1 MKALIIVDVQYDFLP
16 GGALAV
22 AKGDEIIPIINTIQ
36 KDYDLVVASQDW
48 HPAQHK
54 SFASQHADR
63 LTFDVIT
70 LNGLEQVLWPDHC
83 VQESYGASLA
93 EDLDSTRIEA
103 IFRKGM
109 DPEIDSYSAF
119 YDNGRRK
126 NTGLAGYLKDRE
138 IDEVHVCGLA
148 ADYCVFFTAMDAL
161 DEGFKTS
168 IISKATRAIDK
179 GAFIE
184 KKNEFIQK
192 GGSLL

>member
-36 KDYDLVVASQDW
+36 KEYDLVVASQDW

-54 SFASQHADR
+54 SFASQHEDKI
-63 LTFDVIT
+63 TFDVIS
-70 LNGLEQVLWPDHC
+70 LNGLDQVLWPDHC
-83 VQESYGASLA
+83 VQESYGASLS
-93 EDLDSTRIEA
+93 EDLDSTRVEA

-126 NTGLAGYLKDRE
+126 NTGLAGYLKDRD

-179 GAFIE
+179 GAFME
-184 KKNEFIQK
+184 KKNEFILK